1 MTSQITI
8 KGLDKL
14 QGKIDDITSLRAI
27 QAGIKAGALHVKGK
41 IAQYP
46 PASDANVAGP
56 YPKRW
61 YQRGY
66 GPRWARKSGGV
77 GGRKTSETLGRKWTI
92 SQSYS
97 GISWTVG
104 NNVSYGPFVQGAK
117 EEGKKG
123 QTAFHKTRGWKD
135 TDQVAKEEGDQVL
148 KFIQDEIHKVLN
160 K

>member
-97 GISWTVG
+97 EVSWAVG

-117 EEGKKG
+117 E
-123 QTAFHKTRGWKD
+123 QAAFHKTRGWKD
-135 TDQVAKEEGDQVL
+135 TDQVAEEERERVVGFVKEHID
-148 KFIQDEIHKVLN
+148 KILN